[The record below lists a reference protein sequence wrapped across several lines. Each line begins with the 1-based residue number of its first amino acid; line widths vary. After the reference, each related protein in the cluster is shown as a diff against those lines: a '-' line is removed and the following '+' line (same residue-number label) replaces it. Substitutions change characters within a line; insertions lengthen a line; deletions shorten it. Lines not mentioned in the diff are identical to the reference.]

1 MSETPETDAEYAKSG
16 TWRLRMGNAV
26 PIDFARQLE
35 RQRDEAV
42 KLRAEEIAEFNA
54 GCDAYKNGV
63 RFADLEVG
71 PHDQTGIGY
80 AWAAFDTLTRQ
91 RDEAVACLRRLM
103 KASEKYAKAQM
114 TANVAVE
121 NYTDPRP
128 DVNAFSVAMVA
139 LHDEEVAARA
149 FLATL
154 DRTEKP

>member
-1 MSETPETDAEYAKSG
+1 MSETPETEQQS
-16 TWRLRMGNAV
+16 WC
-26 PIDFARQLE
+26 
-35 RQRDEAV
+35 EAV
-42 KLRAEEIAEFNA
+42 IECVSDSAERERLIRMYDYDELVKACLALGTLALTAKHEYQRGKKLE
-54 GCDAYKNGV
+54 
-63 RFADLEVG
+63 
-71 PHDQTGIGY
+71 
-80 AWAAFDTLTRQ
+80 RQ

-154 DRTEKP
+154 DRTEKT

>member
-42 KLRAEEIAEFNA
+42 KIREDEIAEFNA

-63 RFADLEVG
+63 RFEDVEVG

-80 AWAAFDTLTRQ
+80 AWAAFDDLRKQ
-91 RDEAVACLRRLM
+91 RDEAVACLRECGRP
-103 KASEKYAKAQM
+103 SEAGLCWCPPRKRNVGHYAYC
-114 TANVAVE
+114 E
-121 NYTDPRP
+121 
-128 DVNAFSVAMVA
+128 S
-139 LHDEEVAARA
+139 ARQ

-154 DRTEKP
+154 DRTEKT

>member
-63 RFADLEVG
+63 RFEAVEVG

-80 AWAAFDTLTRQ
+80 AWAAFDDLRKQ
-91 RDEAVACLRRLM
+91 RDEAVQLLRDSR
-103 KASEKYAKAQM
+103 S
-114 TANVAVE
+114 
-121 NYTDPRP
+121 
-128 DVNAFSVAMVA
+128 SVSIDAGISGSV
-139 LHDEEVAARA
+139 HRA
-149 FLATL
+149 DDLRKLIERIDTFLATL
-154 DRTEKP
+154 DRTEKT

>member
-16 TWRLRMGNAV
+16 MWRSRMGNAV
-26 PIDFARQLE
+26 KIDFARQLE

-42 KLRAEEIAEFNA
+42 KIREEEIAEFNA

-80 AWAAFDTLTRQ
+80 AWAAFDDLRKE
-91 RDEAVACLRRLM
+91 RDEAVRCLRQFAECDLNEGNC
-103 KASEKYAKAQM
+103 AS
-114 TANVAVE
+114 
-121 NYTDPRP
+121 
-128 DVNAFSVAMVA
+128 
-139 LHDEEVAARA
+139 LEVATQRIRNIARS

-154 DRTEKP
+154 DRTEKT